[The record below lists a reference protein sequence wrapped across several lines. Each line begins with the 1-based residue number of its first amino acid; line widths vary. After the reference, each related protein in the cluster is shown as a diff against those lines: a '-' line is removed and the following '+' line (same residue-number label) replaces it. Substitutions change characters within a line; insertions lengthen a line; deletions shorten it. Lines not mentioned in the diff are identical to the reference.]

1 MLNFGN
7 KTLIKQTHGRD
18 RHRKESAFIWLKM
31 WGPSCGPVVYMVM
44 DLWGTC
50 NKYKHKH
57 NFLNN

>member
-50 NKYKHKH
+50 NKVGIS
-57 NFLNN
+57 